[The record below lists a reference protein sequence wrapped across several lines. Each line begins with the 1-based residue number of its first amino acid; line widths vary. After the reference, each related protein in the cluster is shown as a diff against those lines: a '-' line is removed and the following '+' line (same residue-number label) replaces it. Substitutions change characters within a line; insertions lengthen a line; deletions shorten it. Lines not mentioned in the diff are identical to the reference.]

1 MSCIVPNTPP
11 LTGYGPRAHC
21 ALNSIFIL
29 HSQLLISELL
39 AISLRTAQPLL
50 ATQRRRVT
58 RFMTRPRTSPRTL
71 STPRQFLV
79 SQTRFVHSSL
89 NSSSLHSSCFSLPA
103 AQVSNRAACR
113 HVTRLFARRRTY
125 SRTFDTSRRLLC
137 SQSSCLHTPCPTS
150 LN

>member
-50 ATQRRRVT
+50 APQRRRVT
-58 RFMTRPRTSPRTL
+58 TFITRPRTSPRTL

-89 NSSSLHSSCFSLPA
+89 NSSSPHSSCFHSQQLRYQTEQLVATSLGSSHVGAPILA
-103 AQVSNRAACR
+103 LSKRHAVS
-113 HVTRLFARRRTY
+113 FARNHHVFT
-125 SRTFDTSRRLLC
+125 
-137 SQSSCLHTPCPTS
+137 LHAQ
-150 LN
+150 LH